1 MSISEIVTWVRGRR
15 YSEAFCLFWGLYH
28 SVLEPYDKKSL
39 SEKMLGKIRRPV
51 SHFEEEAIM
60 RMECFS
66 WEEQQKDS

>member
-1 MSISEIVTWVRGRR
+1 
-15 YSEAFCLFWGLYH
+15 LYH

-66 WEEQQKDS
+66 WEEQQKDSWREETRLDGCMKILREFSK